1 MDWLESCAPHRPI
14 EAGGEQFAFSDSARP
29 SLSEPRFADFVALP
43 ATVAARLAGTVL
55 ATVAGLETCVDP
67 ARHRGTIYRA
77 AGWTQVGATKG
88 YRRTGGGYSARTES
102 VKWVF
107 VQAVQRDARRILSA
121 ALLEPRYRT
130 GVETMELTHNDMR
143 SLYDHFT
150 GVPDVRR
157 AKGRKHK
164 LANVL
169 ALAAG
174 ATLSGMRGYKDIWVW
189 ASTLSEASRTRFRC
203 RFRNRRREVPSLT
216 VIRNVMIQ
224 VGPEALDRALNNWL
238 AEHYGDAH
246 ESMRWTA
253 RRCVAP
259 LWTMKDGRCT

>member
-1 MDWLESCAPHRPI
+1 MIVYLKNNS
-14 EAGGEQFAFSDSARP
+14 
-29 SLSEPRFADFVALP
+29 
-43 ATVAARLAGTVL
+43 
-55 ATVAGLETCVDP
+55 
-67 ARHRGTIYRA
+67 
-77 AGWTQVGATKG
+77 
-88 YRRTGGGYSARTES
+88 TGGGYSARTES
-102 VKWVF
+102 LKWVF
-107 VQAVQRDARRILSA
+107 VQAVQRDARRIVSA

-224 VGPEALDRALNNWL
+224 VGRKPWTGRSTTGWLNTTAMRTKAL
-238 AEHYGDAH
+238 
-246 ESMRWTA
+246 RWTA

-259 LWTMKDGRCT
+259 WWTMKDSRCT